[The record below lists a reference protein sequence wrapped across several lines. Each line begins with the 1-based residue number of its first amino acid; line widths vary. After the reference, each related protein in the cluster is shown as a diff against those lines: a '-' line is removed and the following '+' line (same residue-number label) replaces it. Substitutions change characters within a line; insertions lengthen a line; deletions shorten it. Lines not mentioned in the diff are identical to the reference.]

1 MPWGGVKNRMHQCSS
16 AVGRIQL
23 RKYDAEKAEIDKA
36 MKYFWKKLEGV
47 NGISIIYPKDEG
59 SDKAGW
65 YATRFLYEPEAFH
78 GISNATFAK
87 ALNAEVAGH
96 GFSVG
101 GNYPLH
107 KSSVF
112 YDVDIF
118 GNGVPTASRF
128 LPKGIDV
135 KALTGELPVAAQI
148 NTKILGEP
156 WFKHYEPEI
165 IDKYVEAVLKVVE
178 YHEELLAVNDTQ
190 KVSGGIGLS
199 PSR

>member
-1 MPWGGVKNRMHQCSS
+1 
-16 AVGRIQL
+16 
-23 RKYDAEKAEIDKA
+23 
-36 MKYFWKKLEGV
+36 
-47 NGISIIYPKDEG
+47 
-59 SDKAGW
+59 
-65 YATRFLYEPEAFH
+65 
-78 GISNATFAK
+78 
-87 ALNAEVAGH
+87 LNAEVAGH